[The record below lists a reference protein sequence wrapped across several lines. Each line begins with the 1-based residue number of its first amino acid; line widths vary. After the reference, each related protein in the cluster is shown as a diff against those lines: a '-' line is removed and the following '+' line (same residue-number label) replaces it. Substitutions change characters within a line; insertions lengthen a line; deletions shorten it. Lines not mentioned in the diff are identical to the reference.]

1 MARNKHGEDQA
12 AWQSSEQNSDR
23 QLSSCSM
30 ESNASSTNR
39 STARTAEK
47 RDVPED
53 ESRTS
58 NRQTETISGVVM
70 ECSSSGSAA
79 SLPQEGESESMNQ
92 NYETSTA
99 SQGFTH
105 LKQRERSPDQGES
118 NRQTETSV
126 TECAGSESDL
136 AWPEISDVDMECAG
150 SPSAFS
156 WIQSETSMNDRIAQ
170 MYESKAPLNLRLGQK
185 LQERCIRL
193 LTDLEKDIDLADF
206 LPDVHLQEIELA
218 ERRNLVDAKIESAEG
233 PAASYTL
240 GAGGASPFQGEVE
253 PAENSIRNVRSMNQV
268 AEDQI
273 TTADQNRQRR
283 QLRAKG
289 SQISSTNEVQVSS
302 MAQQS
307 EATERS
313 NMAIVPRG
321 VQHIM
326 YPQQSFNRWPPN
338 QFDPMRAM
346 HQLGG
351 ITSTNATHEQPDNPL
366 AAPHQSMH
374 PRRFL
379 VNDYQSFKQMA
390 GQLGTMHEMQQTGTY
405 ASPSRI
411 RHLDSLEEPQSTHPQ
426 GALLNERQSVLP
438 MADQLASMHAMA
450 QSRGPHANPNS
461 CRHPDSLVEFQPR
474 HPSQGALL
482 NERQSFLPMAD
493 QLTSMQAMQPAGAHT
508 RTSFMQYP
516 KHPQRQLMFN
526 SIPNSASGS
535 MLRTNVDANAQISHI
550 HDAYINTNY
559 EGGLGNRLCPANP
572 IYPGISN
579 VGYASSPPVGPNQ
592 RVYSSALPESP
603 LYPHTSLREQ
613 RSPAPQISLGSRMG
627 SYSTSPSNLSGSPSP
642 CGNFHLDYD
651 VLIADGVVLQKERH
665 PFNRASIPFEQ
676 GGTGSLSTREAGN
689 LGRSPPFNFP
699 QRRRHSR
706 NRNPSPKGIPNT
718 MRDFQ
723 TPGSSSSS
731 VSNAGN
737 PLELSN
743 ASPREELE
751 QKYADVFT
759 FLDESPDHAPSSCS
773 HVDPPA
779 RMPSSANNVEVPRM
793 SSFAHNVGVAD
804 EPAAESISSRP
815 PKTDEVARKY
825 IPIGHRLIPA
835 FSEGKDGSTPR
846 QTASP
851 AKVQTKLNVSAP
863 AFIPSKS
870 FWYGPEEESEAAGA
884 ASQPRCLFRGK
895 ELVLKADAPPFS
907 PEIRAPF
914 PPNPA
919 RNPFDDMGLPEDFFQ
934 EMDEDH
940 VTRVLST
947 RLRERRLSIFEEIC
961 PSAASTS
968 DSYKYA
974 SI

>member
-1 MARNKHGEDQA
+1 MARNKHRSKPPDQA
-12 AWQSSEQNSDR
+12 TRKSSERNAER
-23 QLSSCSM
+23 QLPTSSM

-39 STARTAEK
+39 STPRTAEK

-53 ESRTS
+53 ESKTS

-70 ECSSSGSAA
+70 ECSSSVSAA
-79 SLPQEGESESMNQ
+79 SPPQEGESEYVNQ
-92 NYETSTA
+92 NYELSTA

-105 LKQRERSPDQGES
+105 LKQRERSPDQGEID
-118 NRQTETSV
+118 RQTETSV
-126 TECAGSESDL
+126 
-136 AWPEISDVDMECAG
+136 MECAG

-156 WIQSETSMNDRIAQ
+156 WIQEPLSELIATF
-170 MYESKAPLNLRLGQK
+170 EPKAPLNLKSEQK
-185 LQERCIRL
+185 LQEHCIWL
-193 LTDLEKDIDLADF
+193 LKDLEKDIELEKDID
-206 LPDVHLQEIELA
+206 QEIELA

-240 GAGGASPFQGEVE
+240 GAGGASLFQGEVE
-253 PAENSIRNVRSMNQV
+253 PAENSMRNVRSMNQV

-289 SQISSTNEVQVSS
+289 SQISSTNEVQVS
-302 MAQQS
+302 

-313 NMAIVPRG
+313 NMASVPRG
-321 VQHIM
+321 VQHMM
-326 YPQQSFNRWPPN
+326 YPQQSFNRWQPN
-338 QFDPMRAM
+338 RFDPMRAM

-351 ITSTNATHEQPDNPL
+351 ITSTNATHEQPEYPL
-366 AAPHQSMH
+366 
-374 PRRFL
+374 
-379 VNDYQSFKQMA
+379 A
-390 GQLGTMHEMQQTGTY
+390 GQLRTMLEMQQTGTY

-438 MADQLASMHAMA
+438 MADQLTSMHAMA
-450 QSRGPHANPNS
+450 QSRGAHASPNS
-461 CRHPDSLVEFQPR
+461 CRHPDSLVEFQPT
-474 HPSQGALL
+474 HPQGALL

-493 QLTSMQAMQPAGAHT
+493 QLTSIEAMQPAAHT
-508 RTSFMQYP
+508 RPSFM
-516 KHPQRQLMFN
+516 HPQRQLMFN
-526 SIPNSASGS
+526 SIPNYSASGS
-535 MLRTNVDANAQISHI
+535 MQRTNVDANAQISH
-550 HDAYINTNY
+550 HDAYNNTNY
-559 EGGLGNRLCPANP
+559 EGGLSNHVCPANP
-572 IYPGISN
+572 IYPGINN

-592 RVYSSALPESP
+592 SVYSSALPESP

-613 RSPAPQISLGSRMG
+613 RSPALPISLGSRMG

-642 CGNFHLDYD
+642 CGNFHLDDD
-651 VLIADGVVLQKERH
+651 VLIADGVVLEKERAH
-665 PFNRASIPFEQ
+665 PFNRASVPFEQ

-689 LGRSPPFNFP
+689 LGCSPPFNLP

-723 TPGSSSSS
+723 TLGSSSSS

-751 QKYADVFT
+751 QKFADIFT

-804 EPAAESISSRP
+804 EPAAESISSRTL
-815 PKTDEVARKY
+815 KTDEVARKY
-825 IPIGHRLIPA
+825 IPIGHRPIPA
-835 FSEGKDGSTPR
+835 FSERKDGSRPR

-851 AKVQTKLNVSAP
+851 AKVQTKLNVSAT
-863 AFIPSKS
+863 AFVPSKS
-870 FWYGPEEESEAAGA
+870 YWYVPEEESEAGVAT
-884 ASQPRCLFRGK
+884 QPRSLFRDK
-895 ELVLKADAPPFS
+895 EQLVLKADAPPLS
-907 PEIRAPF
+907 PEIRAPI
-914 PPNPA
+914 PSNPA

-934 EMDEDH
+934 EMDEDL
-940 VTRVLST
+940 VTRVLSA
-947 RLRERRLSIFEEIC
+947 RLRERRSSISEEIC
-961 PSAASTS
+961 PSTASTS
-968 DSYKYA
+968 DS
-974 SI
+974 